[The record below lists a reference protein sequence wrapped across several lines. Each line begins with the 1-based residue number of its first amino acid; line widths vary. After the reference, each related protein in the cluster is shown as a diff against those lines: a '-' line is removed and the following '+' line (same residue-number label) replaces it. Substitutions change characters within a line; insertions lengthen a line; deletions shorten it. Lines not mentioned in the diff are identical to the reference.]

1 MKIESIL
8 RKSAYVV
15 VGATIV
21 LSAQALIT
29 EAYAET
35 KTLTANYFST
45 RKSPIWTGLMKPWID
60 EVEKASNGT
69 LKIFVPTASLAPA
82 PRQWDIV
89 AKGSADIAVTPNT
102 FKRNILHLTPI
113 AELPFVIFGSQAS
126 TVAVTRT
133 HHKHFAKAKEY
144 DSNGM
149 HLLMPYALAGH
160 VLHSLKGPL
169 TSISSFKGMKMQG
182 DPGRPK
188 FTLDALG
195 ATAVVA
201 PGIKIF
207 EMMSKGIVDG
217 AMYPNAT
224 TFVFRAGRYVKH
236 VTEVPGKLGNISWS
250 FIMNKKVYDGLSGE
264 HRRIIDAASA
274 EKMAF
279 RYGGQQDK
287 QEAFARQ
294 DHMKGGTKYHTASPE
309 LVAEMQK
316 RLAFITD
323 EWVER
328 ANKRGVDGAAALKYF
343 KEQAKAVA
351 KM

>member
-1 MKIESIL
+1 MNKTL
-8 RKSAYVV
+8 LTAVV
-15 VGATIV
+15 AGSTLAIGATV
-21 LSAQALIT
+21 LIPLAQ
-29 EAYAET
+29 AET
-35 KTLTANYFST
+35 KLTANYFTT
-45 RKSPIWTGLMKPWID
+45 RKSPNWTALMKPWID
-60 EVEKASNGT
+60 QVEKESNGRI
-69 LKIFVPTASLAPA
+69 KIFVPTASMAPA

-89 AKGSADIAVTPNT
+89 AKGVADVAITPNT

-113 AELPFVIFGSQAS
+113 AELPFNTFGSEAS
-126 TVAVTRT
+126 SVAVTRT
-133 HHKHFAKAKEY
+133 HNKYFAEANEY
-144 DSNGM
+144 GKNGM

-160 VLHSLKGPL
+160 VLHSLKGP
-169 TSISSFKGMKMQG
+169 ISSVSDLKGMKMQG

-188 FTLDALG
+188 FTLNAIG

-250 FIMNKKVYDGLSGE
+250 FIMNKKVYDGLSLE
-264 HRRIIDAASA
+264 DRKVIDAAST
-274 EKMAF
+274 EVMAH
-279 RYGGQQDK
+279 RYGKAQDG
-287 QEAFARQ
+287 QEAFARA
-294 DHMKGGTKYHTASPE
+294 DHIKNGAKYATASPAF
-309 LVAEMQK
+309 VAEMKK
-316 RLAFITD
+316 RLAFIQD

-343 KEQAKAVA
+343 GEQAKTVA
-351 KM
+351 GM